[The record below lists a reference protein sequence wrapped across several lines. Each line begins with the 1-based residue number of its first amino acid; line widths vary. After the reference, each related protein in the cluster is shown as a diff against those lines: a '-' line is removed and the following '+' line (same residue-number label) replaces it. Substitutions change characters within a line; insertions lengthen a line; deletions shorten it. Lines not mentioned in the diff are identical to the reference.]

1 MLICNTCGRKVER
14 RNSEGICVK
23 CETEQNDLTDIS
35 QIPISLPEGLI
46 AAWNGRAAYLNRALG
61 RRYFY
66 IPENQSSNI
75 MDGIEYKIIIREV

>member
-1 MLICNTCGRKVER
+1 MLICITCERKVER
-14 RNSEGICVK
+14 RNSEGVCVQ
-23 CETEQNDLTDIS
+23 CELKQNAKEDIS

-46 AAWNGRAAYLNRALG
+46 AAWNCKAAYLNKALG

-75 MDGIEYKIIIREV
+75 IDDIEYKIIIREV